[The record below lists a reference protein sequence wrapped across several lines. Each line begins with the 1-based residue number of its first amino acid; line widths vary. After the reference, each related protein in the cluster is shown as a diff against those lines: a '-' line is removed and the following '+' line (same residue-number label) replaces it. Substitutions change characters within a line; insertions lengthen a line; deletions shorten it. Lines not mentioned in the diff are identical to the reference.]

1 MGIMKRFTRI
11 CKADINGVMDQI
23 EDKDLILKQCLR
35 EMEEAISKKQARANN
50 IRASIEKIVYQKD
63 RFFYDQ
69 KKLEKDISSA
79 IEKDKD
85 DMARM
90 LIKKIKTMD
99 QHIDALDQHKT
110 DLEKKIAALNESIED
125 NKLRYAQYQLQ
136 AEAYFQQTEHRQ
148 WQKTVFQIMPQTFCP
163 AISEQEVEFDLMMR
177 KEAMKGGDQNGHRE

>member
-110 DLEKKIAALNESIED
+110 DLEKKNCSA
-125 NKLRYAQYQLQ
+125 K
-136 AEAYFQQTEHRQ
+136 
-148 WQKTVFQIMPQTFCP
+148 
-163 AISEQEVEFDLMMR
+163 
-177 KEAMKGGDQNGHRE
+177 